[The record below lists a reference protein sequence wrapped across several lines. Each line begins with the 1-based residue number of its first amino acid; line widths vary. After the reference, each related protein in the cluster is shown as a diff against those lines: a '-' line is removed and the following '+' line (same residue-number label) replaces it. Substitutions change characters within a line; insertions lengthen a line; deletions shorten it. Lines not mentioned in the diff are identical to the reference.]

1 CSEHCVT
8 QGFACIP
15 ADADTAG
22 LGHKRTQRSDI
33 ALHHDIA
40 ALERDTTAG
49 RGVAI
54 NHEQSAVR
62 GSSSRLGCVALDVYP
77 TGHHVFGNTRASHAG
92 DRQVAFLVHTGTVV
106 SDVAV
111 DFYINFIFDTDAHRV
126 QAARVRNA
134 VTLRG
139 GRMELRVEFSNSALA
154 QINFYSGVS

>member
-1 CSEHCVT
+1 
-8 QGFACIP
+8 ACIS
-15 ADADTAG
+15 ADDDTAG
-22 LGHKRTQRSDI
+22 LGHKRTERADI
-33 ALHHDIA
+33 ALHQDIA

-106 SDVAV
+106 YDVAV
-111 DFYINFIFDTDAHRV
+111 DFYINYMFDTNGNGVKDDRV
-126 QAARVRNA
+126 
-134 VTLRG
+134 
-139 GRMELRVEFSNSALA
+139 
-154 QINFYSGVS
+154 